1 MSAEVRIGFI
11 GVGLMGHGIAANL
24 LRAGHPLTFLDH
36 AGNQPTEDLRALGA
50 MSAATSS
57 DTVRNNNVLFLCVT
71 GTPEVEALVSSD
83 GGIAECL
90 EPTTIVVD
98 CSTARPESTLG
109 IAARIEAAGAHYLD
123 APMTRTPKE
132 AEAGKLNLMVGGDP
146 SVFERVRPLL
156 EAFAESIYHCG
167 PVGSG
172 HRMKLLHNFVSI
184 GFTGLLAEATAC
196 ARRNGVDLERFVEIL
211 ESGGGRSVV
220 LDRLKPYI
228 LSEDPGAFRFSI
240 SNCHKDMSYYI
251 DMADSAEL
259 PSLTAHALQQLF
271 TLAKAD
277 GAGER
282 PVPTLIDWVAGV
294 K

>member
-1 MSAEVRIGFI
+1 MSAEVRIGFV
-11 GVGLMGHGIAANL
+11 GVGLMGHGVVANL

-36 AGNQPTEDLRALGA
+36 AGNQPTDDLRALGA
-50 MSAATSS
+50 ISAATLA
-57 DTVRNNNVLFLCVT
+57 DTVRDNDVLFLCVT
-71 GTPEVEALVSSD
+71 GTPEVEALVLGD

-90 EPTTIVVD
+90 APKTIVVD

-109 IAARIEAAGAHYLD
+109 IAARIAAAGAHYLD

-132 AEAGKLNLMVGGDP
+132 AEAGKLNLMVGGDQ

-156 EAFAESIYHCG
+156 ETFAENIYHCG

-196 ARRNGVDLERFVEIL
+196 ARRSGVDMERFLEIL
-211 ESGGGRSVV
+211 KSGGGRSVV
-220 LDRLKPYI
+220 LERLTPYI
-228 LSEDPGAFRFSI
+228 LTGDPGAFRFSI
-240 SNCHKDMSYYI
+240 SNCHKDMSYYVS
-251 DMADSAEL
+251 MADSAEL

-277 GAGER
+277 GTGDR
-282 PVPTLIDWVAGV
+282 PVPALIDWIDGG